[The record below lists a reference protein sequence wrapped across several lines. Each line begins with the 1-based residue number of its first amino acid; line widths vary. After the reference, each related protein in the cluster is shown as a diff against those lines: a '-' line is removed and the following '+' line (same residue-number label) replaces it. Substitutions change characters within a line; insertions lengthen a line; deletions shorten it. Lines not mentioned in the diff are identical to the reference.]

1 MLCYEGPPFT
11 DGGLWQWASKSIT
24 SWAAVSQHK
33 HRHFLCILH
42 SFFTHIHRCCWRPW
56 WLRPEKAETNSLS
69 LLLLLQDKRKKHLP
83 RSIRLSQAS
92 SPCSTFVLTFWKHNK
107 KKTDSN
113 FSIGFGHACLC
124 SCTSLYDYDF
134 FIFHRIY
141 MNKNVNAGS
150 VFPKLWGR
158 QTPAKKSSQF
168 IWTISQTTQVLIGIV
183 FQPFNI
189 IFPKTKCTWWH

>member
-1 MLCYEGPPFT
+1 
-11 DGGLWQWASKSIT
+11 
-24 SWAAVSQHK
+24 
-33 HRHFLCILH
+33 
-42 SFFTHIHRCCWRPW
+42 
-56 WLRPEKAETNSLS
+56 
-69 LLLLLQDKRKKHLP
+69 
-83 RSIRLSQAS
+83 
-92 SPCSTFVLTFWKHNK
+92 
-107 KKTDSN
+107 
-113 FSIGFGHACLC
+113 
-124 SCTSLYDYDF
+124 
-134 FIFHRIY
+134 